1 MTRLI
6 SVFRSVVVLLVITAF
21 NVSDSYGQEQ
31 LKKNVG
37 IVFKQ
42 IYDYRLLSADSSISV
57 FEAEQPNH
65 PVWSL
70 LRANLIWWQ
79 ILSGGIEDDKLK
91 KKFIYHLNESKDKAK
106 NFLEDEDEAA
116 FSLIIVNAFRT
127 RFDLLN
133 NNYLTAASYLN
144 ACIDDISDSFGRE
157 EEYEPFYLTS
167 GLYYYFMQ
175 KAHEDYAI
183 MRPYL
188 FFFPDGDKQKGMDFL
203 LKCSTSDDIFLRE
216 ESTYFLMRIAFDLDK
231 NPQQGLNFVG
241 QLLKRYRDNII
252 FRLFEVKALQS
263 LSLGKELTLSEGSYI
278 SAVSGN
284 PELTVSQKEYFFK
297 LLEDEKKAPK

>member
-1 MTRLI
+1 MPRPI
-6 SVFRSVVVLLVITAF
+6 SVFRSVVVLIVITAF
-21 NVSDSYGQEQ
+21 NVTDSYSQDR
-31 LKKNVG
+31 LKENVG
-37 IVFKQ
+37 VVFKQ

-57 FEAEQPNH
+57 FETERPNH

-70 LRANLIWWQ
+70 LRANLVWWQ

-127 RFDLLN
+127 RFDLLD

-144 ACIDDISDSFGRE
+144 TCIDDISDSFGRE

-175 KAHEDYAI
+175 KAHEDYPI

-188 FFFPDGDKQKGMDFL
+188 FFFPNGDKDKGMRYL
-203 LKCSTSDDIFLRE
+203 LRCMQSEDIFLRE
-216 ESTYFLMRIAFDLDK
+216 EATYFLMRISFDLDK
-231 NPQQGLNFVG
+231 DPKSSLKYVTSLLN
-241 QLLKRYRDNII
+241 RYPNNLV
-252 FRLFEVKALQS
+252 FRLFEIKALRQLEDIDGVEKS
-263 LSLGKELTLSEGSYI
+263 ESLYKEALELNNEFTSIQKTYYLSLL
-278 SAVSGN
+278 
-284 PELTVSQKEYFFK
+284 K
-297 LLEDEKKAPK
+297 LDSKL

>member
-37 IVFKQ
+37 IAFKQ
-42 IYDYRLLSADSSISV
+42 IYDYHLLSADSSISV

-91 KKFIYHLNESKDKAK
+91 KKFVYHLNESKDKAK

-127 RFDLLN
+127 RFDL
-133 NNYLTAASYLN
+133 
-144 ACIDDISDSFGRE
+144 
-157 EEYEPFYLTS
+157 
-167 GLYYYFMQ
+167 
-175 KAHEDYAI
+175 
-183 MRPYL
+183 
-188 FFFPDGDKQKGMDFL
+188 
-203 LKCSTSDDIFLRE
+203 
-216 ESTYFLMRIAFDLDK
+216 
-231 NPQQGLNFVG
+231 
-241 QLLKRYRDNII
+241 
-252 FRLFEVKALQS
+252 
-263 LSLGKELTLSEGSYI
+263 
-278 SAVSGN
+278 
-284 PELTVSQKEYFFK
+284 
-297 LLEDEKKAPK
+297 